1 MSLTSYRAA
10 PPRVT
15 SRGASAPDKNA
26 AARESPTAAIFNIM
40 NGFCSKR
47 WLQSLAT
54 TYSSTA

>member
-15 SRGASAPDKNA
+15 SEKKCR
-26 AARESPTAAIFNIM
+26 RELDLDGGNFNIM
-40 NGFCSKR
+40 NGSAFHR
-47 WLQSLAT
+47 HQSLAT